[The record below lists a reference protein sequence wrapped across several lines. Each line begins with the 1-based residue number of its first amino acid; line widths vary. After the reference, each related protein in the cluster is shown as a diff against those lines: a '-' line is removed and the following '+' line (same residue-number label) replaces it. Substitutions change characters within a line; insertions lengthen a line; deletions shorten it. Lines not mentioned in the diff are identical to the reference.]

1 MKKLR
6 SRFPLKRTRVNMVLD
21 NARAHVT
28 VEAKALATQLNI
40 ELLYMP
46 PYSPEF
52 NCIEALWSVLKRDFK
67 RRVLEMRQIVIG
79 DALFRQL
86 LQDSLD
92 AIKPKVQQKAARYN
106 NRGFMHLVLG
116 KLVQKEADF
125 VEHQL
130 PAISETNSSDEWDS
144 VDEEIKQV
152 EDEAVR
158 SELAR
163 EPSAEIPPS
172 V

>member
-1 MKKLR
+1 
-6 SRFPLKRTRVNMVLD
+6 
-21 NARAHVT
+21 
-28 VEAKALATQLNI
+28 
-40 ELLYMP
+40 MP

-92 AIKPKVQQKAARYN
+92 AIKPKVQQKAARSN
-106 NRGFMHLVLG
+106 NRGFMYLVLG

-130 PAISETNSSDEWDS
+130 PAISASNSSDEWDS

-152 EDEAVR
+152 EDEAVM

-163 EPSAEIPPS
+163 ESSAERPQSEQRILLSPLAHL
-172 V
+172 